1 MPELPEVETIRRELD
16 YVLKNKTIVKVTVKY
31 PNQIRG
37 ISVAGLK
44 NKIKGLEIKS
54 VTRRAKLIVIELQTR
69 NHAES
74 HAESRGKFWILVH
87 LKMTGQLIW
96 HSDKSNKLIYGGHPI
111 KVAPEDLPNKF
122 THIWLDFKTGD
133 HLYFNDIRRFGY
145 WQFIKNKED
154 LEKVFAKYGPE
165 PLDPKFT
172 AKKFI
177 EIIKAHPTRTIKQIM
192 MNQEWLAGVGNIYAD
207 ESAWGAKLLPM
218 HKVGVGLA
226 PTQKGQPQGLPLRDD
241 QIKSLYRSLIK
252 ILKKAVKYRG
262 TSVDNYVDIAGQPGG
277 FVKFLEVY
285 GREKKECRRCGG
297 IIKKIRHNGRG
308 THYCPGCQ
316 K

>member
-16 YVLKNKTIVKVTVKY
+16 RVLRDKTIVKVTVKY

-37 ISVAGLK
+37 ISVDGLK
-44 NKIKGLEIKS
+44 KKLKGLQIKS
-54 VTRRAKLIVIELQTR
+54 VTRRAKLIVIELEAR
-69 NHAES
+69 KNAKLNPPKDGHGAKKRES
-74 HAESRGKFWILVH
+74 NSVWILVH

-96 HSDKSNKLIYGGHPI
+96 HSDKRHELIYGGHPI

-122 THIWLDFKTGD
+122 THIWLDFKSGD

-145 WQFIKNKED
+145 WQFIKNKEE

-172 AKKFI
+172 YKNFA

-207 ESAWGAKLLPM
+207 ESAWGAGLLPT
-218 HKVGVGLA
+218 HKAGEIRD
-226 PTQKGQPQGLPLRDD
+226 QKVRD
-241 QIKSLYRSLIK
+241 LYRSLIK

-262 TSVDNYVDIAGQPGG
+262 TSVDNYVDIAGQPGSY
-277 FVKFLEVY
+277 VKFLEVY

-297 IIKKIRHNGRG
+297 IIKKVRHNGRG
-308 THYCPGCQ
+308 THYCPDCQ